1 VITSVIPHRQ
11 AQRPCQEEAG
21 AMQSLTH
28 HRKPNQ
34 FPLKPSAFLTA
45 LDHIAALHDDL
56 NPSPA
61 LVDDVAGLL
70 LQYRGSLPWEE
81 WKEFATATFRNH
93 ELFQTLQADPYAS
106 YSFRKPRGY
115 PGDAVLMDFI
125 YGSGASGAAL
135 ESSSELGREI
145 FRQISRNPAFPA
157 IQGRRD
163 LLARR
168 IEAACRENRNCRILS
183 VACGHLREG
192 GVLRKSEIPR
202 PARFLALDQDEA
214 SLALVASEHKHSGV
228 ACLRESAIRLL
239 SHHFDIGVFDLI
251 YSAGLYDY
259 LSDEFSTRLLQGLVR
274 RLAPGGS
281 LLVANMLP
289 DIPACGYME
298 AVMDWWL
305 IYRTPEQMAEMGKQV
320 AAESVVQWRVFTD
333 DLKHIVYL
341 EIRRNS

>member
-1 VITSVIPHRQ
+1 MESV
-11 AQRPCQEEAG
+11 
-21 AMQSLTH
+21 TH
-28 HRKPNQ
+28 HRKPSQ
-34 FPLKPSAFLTA
+34 FPLGRSAFLTA
-45 LDHIAALHDDL
+45 IDRIAALHDDTR
-56 NPSPA
+56 PSPA

-70 LQYRGSLPWEE
+70 LQYRGSVPSEM
-81 WKEFATATFRNH
+81 WKEFATATFREH

-125 YGSGASGAAL
+125 YGSGSSGAAL
-135 ESSSELGREI
+135 ESSSELGRSI
-145 FRQISRNPAFPA
+145 FRQISGNPAFPA

-168 IEAACRENRNCRILS
+168 IEAACRENQCCRILS

-192 GVLRKSEIPR
+192 SVLRKLEMPR
-202 PARFLALDQDEA
+202 PARFVALDQDEG
-214 SLALVASEHKHSGV
+214 SLALVASEHEQSGV
-228 ACLRESAIRLL
+228 ECLRESAIRLL

-274 RLAPGGS
+274 RLVPGGT

-289 DIPACGYME
+289 NIPACGYME

-320 AAESVVQWRVFTD
+320 AAIHDVQWRVFPD
-333 DLKHIVYL
+333 DLQHIVYL

>member
-1 VITSVIPHRQ
+1 
-11 AQRPCQEEAG
+11 
-21 AMQSLTH
+21 MQSIDYRL
-28 HRKPNQ
+28 KPNESV
-34 FPLKPSAFLTA
+34 LKHSAFMA
-45 LDHIAALHDDL
+45 AIDRIATLHDDT

-70 LQYRGSLPWEE
+70 RQYRGSASWEA
-81 WKEFATATFRNH
+81 WREFATATFRSH
-93 ELFQTLQADPYAS
+93 DLFQILQADPYAS

-125 YGSGASGAAL
+125 YGSGSSGAVL
-135 ESSSELGREI
+135 ESSSELGRSI
-145 FRQISRNPAFPA
+145 FRQISQNPAFPA

-168 IEAACRENRNCRILS
+168 IEAACQENQGCRILS

-192 GVLRKSEIPR
+192 GVLRKRETPR
-202 PARFLALDQDEA
+202 PARFVALDQDEA
-214 SLALVASEHKHSGV
+214 SLALVASEHEESGV
-228 ACLRESAIRLL
+228 ECLRESAMRLL
-239 SHHFDIGVFDLI
+239 SNHFDIGEFDLI

-274 RLAPGGS
+274 RLAPGGTQ
-281 LLVANMLP
+281 LVANMLP

-305 IYRTPEQMAEMGKQV
+305 IYRTPEQMAEMGNQV
-320 AAESVVQWRVFTD
+320 AAVSDVQWRVFTD
-333 DLKHIVYL
+333 DLRHIVYL

>member
-1 VITSVIPHRQ
+1 
-11 AQRPCQEEAG
+11 
-21 AMQSLTH
+21 MQSETQH
-28 HRKPNQ
+28 P
-34 FPLKPSAFLTA
+34 KPSKVAPRHSTFLTEI
-45 LDHIAALHDDL
+45 DRIATLHDDA

-61 LVDDVAGLL
+61 LVDDIAGLL
-70 LQYRGSLPWEE
+70 LQYRGSVPWQQ
-81 WKEFATATFRNH
+81 WREFATTTFRKH
-93 ELFQTLQADPYAS
+93 DMFQTLQADPYAS

-125 YGSGASGAAL
+125 YGSGSSGAML
-135 ESSSELGREI
+135 ESSSELGRSI
-145 FRQISRNPAFPA
+145 FRQISENPAFQA

-168 IEAACRENRNCRILS
+168 IEAACREHQGCRILS

-192 GVLRKSEIPR
+192 SVLHKREMPR
-202 PARFLALDQDEA
+202 PARFVALDQDEE
-214 SLALVASEHKHSGV
+214 SLALVASEHEQSGV
-228 ACLRESAIRLL
+228 ECLRESAIRLL

-274 RLAPGGS
+274 RLAPGGT
-281 LLVANMLP
+281 LLVANMLL

-305 IYRTPEQMAEMGKQV
+305 IYRTPEQMTEMGKQV
-320 AAESVVQWRVFTD
+320 AAMRDVQWRVFTD
-333 DLKHIVYL
+333 DLQHIVYL
-341 EIRRNS
+341 EIRGNS

>member
-1 VITSVIPHRQ
+1 
-11 AQRPCQEEAG
+11 
-21 AMQSLTH
+21 MQFVTN
-28 HRKPNQ
+28 HRKASEAALGHSGC
-34 FPLKPSAFLTA
+34 LKEIDS
-45 LDHIAALHDDL
+45 IAASHDDA
-56 NPSPA
+56 NPSSA

-70 LQYRGSLPWEE
+70 FQYRRSVPWEE
-81 WKEFATATFRNH
+81 WREFATATFRGH
-93 ELFQTLQADPYAS
+93 DLFQTLQADPYAS

-125 YGSGASGAAL
+125 YGSGSSGAVL
-135 ESSSELGREI
+135 ERSSDLGRSI
-145 FRQISRNPAFPA
+145 FQQISQNPAFPA

-163 LLARR
+163 LLARQ
-168 IEAACRENRNCRILS
+168 IESACRENQWCRILA

-192 GVLRKSEIPR
+192 GVLSKREMPP
-202 PARFLALDQDEA
+202 PARFVALDQDEA
-214 SLALVASEHKHSGV
+214 SLVLVASEHEQSGV
-228 ACLRESAIRLL
+228 ECLHESAIRLL

-274 RLAPGGS
+274 RLVPGGA

-289 DIPACGYME
+289 DIPVCGYME

-320 AAESVVQWRVFTD
+320 AAIHDVQWRVFTD
-333 DLKHIVYL
+333 DLQHIVYL
-341 EIRRNS
+341 EIRRN

>member
-1 VITSVIPHRQ
+1 
-11 AQRPCQEEAG
+11 
-21 AMQSLTH
+21 MQPVTH
-28 HRKPNQ
+28 HARPGESAASH
-34 FPLKPSAFLTA
+34 SAFRTA
-45 LDHIAALHDDL
+45 LDRIAALHEDL

-70 LQYRGSLPWEE
+70 LHYRGSLPTEE
-81 WKEFATATFRNH
+81 WREFATAAFRGH

-125 YGSGASGAAL
+125 YGSGSSGAAL
-135 ESSSELGREI
+135 ESSSELGRSI
-145 FRQISRNPAFPA
+145 FRQISNNPAFPA

-168 IEAACRENRNCRILS
+168 IEAACGENRNCRILS

-192 GVLRKSEIPR
+192 GVLRKREMPR

-214 SLALVASEHKHSGV
+214 SLALVASEHEHSGV
-228 ACLRESAIRLL
+228 ECLRESAIRLL

-259 LSDEFSTRLLQGLVR
+259 LSDEFSTRLLHGLVR
-274 RLAPGGS
+274 RLAKGGK

-289 DIPACGYME
+289 GIPACGYME

-320 AAESVVQWRVFTD
+320 AAMRDVQWRVFTD